1 MRVRLYRRRGIG
13 AVNASCPD
21 DFGNDPCAALQS
33 EISSGSLPS
42 AAQLSAALGLPT
54 SWLTT
59 PIPWLGGIPGWAALA
74 LGGVAVF
81 MLSAI
86 PEGRRR

>member
-1 MRVRLYRRRGIG
+1 MMRRFHRRRGIG

-21 DFGNDPCAALQS
+21 DYGNDPCAALQS

-59 PIPWLGGIPGWAALA
+59 PVSWLGGIPGWAALA
-74 LGGVAVF
+74 LGSVALF
-81 MLSAI
+81 MVSAI
-86 PEGRRR
+86 PGGRRR